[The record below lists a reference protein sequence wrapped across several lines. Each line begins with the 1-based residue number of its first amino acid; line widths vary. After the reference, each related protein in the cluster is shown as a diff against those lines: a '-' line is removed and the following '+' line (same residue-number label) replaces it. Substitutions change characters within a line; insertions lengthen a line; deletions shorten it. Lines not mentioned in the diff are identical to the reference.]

1 MVTQQYEALRER
13 FGFDDWKGT
22 NRLEQDLELHDVALP
37 WDLIPGLDAGRVRLI
52 DPGDGTRLLR
62 ASWTPPD
69 KPDALLLLDI
79 RECPSREAA
88 HEVLLE
94 LLGNMQ
100 APEVHQL
107 QDAPGDVAFSYAAAV
122 ALTFARGNLAVS
134 IANGGSGK
142 APVEPIARKIDD
154 WIVRSGS
161 GSPLPANS
169 A

>member
-22 NRLEQDLELHDVALP
+22 NRLEQDLELRDVALP
-37 WDLIPGLDAGRVRLI
+37 KDLIPGLDAARVRLI

-62 ASWTPPD
+62 ASWTAPD
-69 KPDALLLLDI
+69 RPDALLLLDI

-100 APEVHQL
+100 TPEVHRL
-107 QDAPGDVAFSYAAAV
+107 DDAPGDVAFSYAAAV
-122 ALTFARGNLAVS
+122 GLIFARGNVAVS
-134 IANGGSGK
+134 IANGGSEK
-142 APVEPIARKIDD
+142 APVEPIARKLDD
-154 WIVRSGS
+154 WIIRSGS
-161 GSPLPANS
+161 ASPQPANS